1 MNEGKENKGALK
13 YTLFIGIPVIIV
25 LGVLGA
31 YYHMTNPMSVLT
43 KTINEAYNKVDSL
56 LIESKEILD
65 INETPLTLNGNLK
78 FKTDIDLEELNE
90 LQNYNYDFNI
100 NLDLK
105 QKFAS
110 AEMKLNDDTRQIISA
125 IFYQIENKQYFESTE
140 ITDGLLKISNE
151 VQEFDKLFNF
161 TIDENLK
168 NLEISDVQYLLETIK
183 ESFIKTLSDE
193 FLSREK
199 TDITINGRQL
209 KTTKITYNMNQENQK
224 RTVEKM
230 KNSLKNDE
238 KFIQIIAKSSGI
250 SEQEMKENLEK
261 AEESFSNEFNFCIYT
276 EGWNQNVVRI
286 SLNENNFDVLT
297 YLNYKDETSL
307 NINNDLILN
316 FKEYNNIIEINY
328 NIPSAKITGTLKLET
343 KQTNKNRTERTILFK
358 INSSDFNFEINLKL
372 DIELHA
378 EIKIPDTSNSKPI
391 DSLTTEEIGN
401 MFEKLEKALD
411 GTFFIDLIESNIM

>member
-209 KTTKITYNMNQENQK
+209 KTTKITYNMNQEK
-224 RTVEKM
+224 SK
-230 KNSLKNDE
+230 KNSRKNE
-238 KFIQIIAKSSGI
+238 KQ
-250 SEQEMKENLEK
+250 
-261 AEESFSNEFNFCIYT
+261 
-276 EGWNQNVVRI
+276 
-286 SLNENNFDVLT
+286 
-297 YLNYKDETSL
+297 
-307 NINNDLILN
+307 
-316 FKEYNNIIEINY
+316 
-328 NIPSAKITGTLKLET
+328 
-343 KQTNKNRTERTILFK
+343 
-358 INSSDFNFEINLKL
+358 
-372 DIELHA
+372 
-378 EIKIPDTSNSKPI
+378 SK
-391 DSLTTEEIGN
+391 
-401 MFEKLEKALD
+401 K
-411 GTFFIDLIESNIM
+411 